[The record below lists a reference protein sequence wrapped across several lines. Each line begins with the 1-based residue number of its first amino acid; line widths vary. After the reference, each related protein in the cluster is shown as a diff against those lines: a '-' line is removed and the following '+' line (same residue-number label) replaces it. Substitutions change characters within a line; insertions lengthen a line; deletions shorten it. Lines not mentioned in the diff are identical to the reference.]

1 MTPFWV
7 STPRATPHLYWNDT
21 ATRAACGY
29 RPADAI
35 PAGSHPE
42 RRRST
47 RAPEAACVHCILS
60 AERVLRRGV
69 AA

>member
-1 MTPFWV
+1 MIWLLL
-7 STPRATPHLYWNDT
+7 PRSPAHLYWT
-21 ATRAACGY
+21 ASAVRAACGY

-35 PAGSHPE
+35 SAGSHPE

-47 RAPEAACVHCILS
+47 RAPEGSCVHCILA